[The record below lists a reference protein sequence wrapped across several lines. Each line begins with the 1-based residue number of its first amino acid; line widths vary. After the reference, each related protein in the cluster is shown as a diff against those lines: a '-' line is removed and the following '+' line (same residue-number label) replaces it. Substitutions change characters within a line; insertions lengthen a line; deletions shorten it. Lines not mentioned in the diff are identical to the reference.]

1 MSSPVNKIQKRAAAA
16 ARLAYAGVREPH
28 NAKWKRRVK
37 EYENLKRQIENF
49 EEDHAKKI
57 EDLEMKLAKAIDQKG
72 IRERALTQ
80 RRGNFKNKESIST
93 AERWVSEATKT
104 IEEITRELTDIRE
117 TKDYKLRDLE
127 LDLRD
132 FLNVVPEFNPEN
144 FKYSLQSNFR
154 HGMSP
159 EEAHLLHTKRSGGY
173 TRRQKNRK
181 GTNKLGPRR
190 FTCRR
195 PSSRAS

>member
-28 NAKWKRRVK
+28 NANWKRRV
-37 EYENLKRQIENF
+37 EQYEKLKRQIENF

-57 EDLEMKLAKAIDQKG
+57 KDLEKKLAEAKDQKG
-72 IRERALTQ
+72 ICERALMQ
-80 RRGNFKNKESIST
+80 RRRNLKNKESIST
-93 AERWVSEATKT
+93 AERWVSKATKT
-104 IEEITRELTDIRE
+104 IEEITRELADIRE

-144 FKYSLQSNFR
+144 FNYSLQTKFR
-154 HGMSP
+154 DVMSP
-159 EEAHLLHTKRSGGY
+159 EEAHLLHKKRSGGY
-173 TRRQKNRK
+173 TRRVKNRT
-181 GTNKLGPRR
+181 GTKKLGRRR